1 MLLGD
6 ACYWSCMS
14 IFFLSFLCQNNNN
27 KKKSRQTTCI
37 SPIRININ
45 NTSGKTECMASP
57 VACGLNRSHCK
68 VCATA
73 SHAGHRGAAQS
84 WKKKNQNQK
93 TPITIPATKCACFG
107 VTTTKLSIIF
117 QLFIQVTYSPSVLS
131 FPLRGSLGW
140 IYQEEEK
147 TGRAWESNGWAVFIN
162 RYIHIYIYL
171 MNKTHTWIFLQI
183 TNVSVL

>member
-27 KKKSRQTTCI
+27 KKKSRQTTRI

-84 WKKKNQNQK
+84 WKKKKSKPKNPNNNSCNKMCMLRSDNYK
-93 TPITIPATKCACFG
+93 TFHNISAFHSGNIFPFSLEFSTPREPG
-107 VTTTKLSIIF
+107 MNLSGGGEDRKG
-117 QLFIQVTYSPSVLS
+117 
-131 FPLRGSLGW
+131 LR
-140 IYQEEEK
+140 K
-147 TGRAWESNGWAVFIN
+147 
-162 RYIHIYIYL
+162 
-171 MNKTHTWIFLQI
+171 
-183 TNVSVL
+183 